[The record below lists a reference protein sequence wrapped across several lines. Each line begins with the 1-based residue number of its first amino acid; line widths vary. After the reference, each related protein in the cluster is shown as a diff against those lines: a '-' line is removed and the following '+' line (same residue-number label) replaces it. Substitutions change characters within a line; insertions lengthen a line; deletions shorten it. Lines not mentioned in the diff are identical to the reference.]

1 VDVGSVKEAK
11 RAGEGVSTGEGSM
24 DSKDTARQRGQAKGK
39 SETAGWVV
47 LSAEERKFGRVEK
60 GKEECAKIHSCQK
73 IDTNSGESPQ
83 CG

>member
-1 VDVGSVKEAK
+1 MDVGSVKEAK

-47 LSAEERKFGRVEK
+47 LSAEERE
-60 GKEECAKIHSCQK
+60 I
-73 IDTNSGESPQ
+73 
-83 CG
+83 